1 MTRNASSIAAAALLV
16 ATAGISPGTAQVIDQ
31 GVLEIRRDNRIVGE
45 ESFRIE
51 RTDLRGVAVTI
62 HSTARYRDN
71 SNTELTALLELDR
84 DGQPLAAQ
92 FDHSGPP
99 AERAVVTLDAR
110 SVSYRILSPAGDN
123 WGGTFR
129 RPPAVVFWMQNQF
142 APFLV
147 APIAGT
153 ETRGIDLVARELRDV
168 EVSDLGEVNETIG
181 GEVVRARLISAVA
194 DGEQIRLWYVRNQLV
209 RVEIPSLSILAIR
222 RVPSR

>member
-1 MTRNASSIAAAALLV
+1 MTRTVLSIAAAALWV
-16 ATAGISPGTAQVIDQ
+16 TTVNSSPGAAQVIDQ
-31 GVLEIRRDNRIVGE
+31 GVLEIRRDNRIIGE

-51 RTDLRGVAVTI
+51 RTELRGVAVTI
-62 HSTARYRDN
+62 HSTARYRDDN
-71 SNTELTALLELDR
+71 NTELTALLELDR

-110 SVSYRILSPAGDN
+110 SVSYRVLSPTGDN

-129 RPPAVVFWMQNQF
+129 RPPAIMFWMRNQF

-147 APIAGT
+147 APIPGT
-153 ETRGIDLVARELRDV
+153 EIRGVDIVDRELRDV
-168 EVSDLGEVNETIG
+168 VVSDLGEVSETVA
-181 GEVVRARLISAVA
+181 GEVVRARLFSAVA

-209 RVEIPSLSILAIR
+209 RVEIPSLSILAMR